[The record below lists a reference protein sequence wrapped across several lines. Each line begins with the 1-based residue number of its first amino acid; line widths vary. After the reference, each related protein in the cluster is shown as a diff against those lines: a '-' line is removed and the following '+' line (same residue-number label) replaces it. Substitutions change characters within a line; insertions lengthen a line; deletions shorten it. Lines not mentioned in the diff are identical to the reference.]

1 MKKLVLASQSPRRK
15 EILKQVGLTFEIQP
29 SAIHE
34 HISSHSTV
42 QDSIEE
48 LALRKAKDVADKV
61 QGDAIVLGAD
71 TIVLL
76 DGKILGKPRSRED
89 ATSMLRAL
97 SGKTHSV
104 LTGIGLIDTGTG
116 RHLKGHQRTH
126 VTMKPYG
133 MKEILEYIDSGEC
146 WDKAGAYGIQGL
158 GALLVQEIRGDY
170 FNVVGLPVGLLDEM
184 LKELDYFI
192 LVGSGGQ

>member
-34 HISSHSTV
+34 HMSSHSTV

-133 MKEILEYIDSGEC
+133 MKEILGYIDSGEC

>member
-133 MKEILEYIDSGEC
+133 MKEILGYIDSGEC

>member
-34 HISSHSTV
+34 HMSSHSTV

-104 LTGIGLIDTGTG
+104 LTGIAVSYT
-116 RHLKGHQRTH
+116 HL
-126 VTMKPYG
+126 
-133 MKEILEYIDSGEC
+133 
-146 WDKAGAYGIQGL
+146 
-158 GALLVQEIRGDY
+158 
-170 FNVVGLPVGLLDEM
+170 LP
-184 LKELDYFI
+184 
-192 LVGSGGQ
+192 SRCHRRGGQTRALCFRRSMYWLWCL

>member
-1 MKKLVLASQSPRRK
+1 
-15 EILKQVGLTFEIQP
+15 LKQVGLTFEIQP

-133 MKEILEYIDSGEC
+133 MKEILGYIDSGEC